1 MNTTYE
7 SAPSST
13 SDETSQA
20 DPQAGPQPGVQALRR
35 PVEGRMIAGVAAGV
49 ARSLGIDPVIVRV
62 AFLVLALAGGAGVPL
77 YVAGWLLI
85 PDEAAGESLAAQ
97 LIQSVSAGR

>member
-1 MNTTYE
+1 MNATNEY
-7 SAPSST
+7 APNDSSPAA
-13 SDETSQA
+13 SH
-20 DPQAGPQPGVQALRR
+20 AGSQALRR
-35 PVEGRMIAGVAAGV
+35 PAEGRMLAGVAAGV
-49 ARSLGIDPVIVRV
+49 ARSLGLDPVIVRV

-85 PDEAAGESLAAQ
+85 PDEESGESMAAQ

>member
-1 MNTTYE
+1 M
-7 SAPSST
+7 
-13 SDETSQA
+13 
-20 DPQAGPQPGVQALRR
+20 L
-35 PVEGRMIAGVAAGV
+35 AGVAAGI

-85 PDEAAGESLAAQ
+85 PDEESGESVAAE
-97 LIQSVSAGR
+97 LIRSVSAGR

>member
-1 MNTTYE
+1 MNATNEY
-7 SAPSST
+7 APNDSSPAA
-13 SDETSQA
+13 SQT
-20 DPQAGPQPGVQALRR
+20 GSQALRR
-35 PVEGRMIAGVAAGV
+35 PAEGRMLAGVAAGV
-49 ARSLGIDPVIVRV
+49 ARSLGLDPVIVRV

-85 PDEAAGESLAAQ
+85 PDEESGESLAAQ